1 MKYPLHTQSMPVVG
15 HEAQKLLSAID
26 QGEYVANDAAIA
38 TAKRI
43 AERRK
48 AREGSAPHMVSELI
62 DAQRQ

>member
-26 QGEYVANDAAIA
+26 QGGYVANDAALA
-38 TAKRI
+38 TSKRI

-48 AREGSAPHMVSELI
+48 ARKGSARHTVSELV